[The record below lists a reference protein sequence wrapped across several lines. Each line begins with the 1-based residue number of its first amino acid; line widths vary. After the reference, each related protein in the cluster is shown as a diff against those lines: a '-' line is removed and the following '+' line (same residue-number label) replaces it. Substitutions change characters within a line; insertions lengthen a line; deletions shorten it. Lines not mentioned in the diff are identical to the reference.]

1 MEENPSWARAADQ
14 QHLSPRER
22 IYTLPTGIPAQTLGW
37 GVLKWVSDHL
47 VQPNGP
53 LAGQP
58 FRLTEGQVRFILW
71 FYAIDNDGRWIYNRG
86 IRRLAKGSGKS
97 PFAAVLALAELLGPV
112 RLDDFDKRLPGGV
125 LGKPVTMP
133 LVQIAAT
140 SEKQTA
146 NTMRMVRAFA
156 GKKTL
161 LRRKYGLQVG
171 KTFVDTPYLGKLEQ
185 ITSSET
191 SAEGSETSFTVGDET
206 EHWTPAMG
214 GTGLM
219 ETLIQ
224 NASKSGA
231 RILETCNAWQPGA
244 MSTAEKA
251 FETWCEQQEGNSR
264 AKQHILYDA
273 VIAPW
278 NTALTDDPEEGQI
291 SLTDGLKWVYQDC
304 PWVDIE
310 PIKNTIWATDY
321 PTSKARRFYLNQPN
335 AAENAWCSINQW
347 GALADVDRKL
357 VDGEDIVLFFDGSK
371 SNDHT
376 ALVGCAMRDGH
387 VFTIGIWAPE
397 KLTGVVNVAA
407 VDSAVAEI
415 FERFHVIA
423 FWADVR
429 EWESFVKSSWP
440 DRYGD
445 QLEFWAV
452 PRGKEPAPIAW
463 DMRSHVYQF
472 AEATEMC
479 RAEIESKAFTHDG
492 NWITAKHVANARVNE
507 VRGRFSIKKESPKSA
522 KKIDAAVCVVGARMV
537 YRTVKASD
545 EWGYDP
551 TIEWG

>member
-1 MEENPSWARAADQ
+1 
-14 QHLSPRER
+14 
-22 IYTLPTGIPAQTLGW
+22 
-37 GVLKWVSDHL
+37 
-47 VQPNGP
+47 
-53 LAGQP
+53 
-58 FRLTEGQVRFILW
+58 
-71 FYAIDNDGRWIYNRG
+71 
-86 IRRLAKGSGKS
+86 
-97 PFAAVLALAELLGPV
+97 
-112 RLDDFDKRLPGGV
+112 
-125 LGKPVTMP
+125 MP

-191 SAEGSETSFTVGDET
+191 SAEGSETSFNET

-273 VIAPW
+273 VVAPW
-278 NTALTDDPEEGQI
+278 NTALTDEPEEGQI

-357 VDGEDIVLFFDGSK
+357 L
-371 SNDHT
+371 
-376 ALVGCAMRDGH
+376 A
-387 VFTIGIWAPE
+387 VF
-397 KLTGVVNVAA
+397 
-407 VDSAVAEI
+407 
-415 FERFHVIA
+415 R
-423 FWADVR
+423 R
-429 EWESFVKSSWP
+429 
-440 DRYGD
+440 
-445 QLEFWAV
+445 LEV
-452 PRGKEPAPIAW
+452 E
-463 DMRSHVYQF
+463 
-472 AEATEMC
+472 
-479 RAEIESKAFTHDG
+479 
-492 NWITAKHVANARVNE
+492 
-507 VRGRFSIKKESPKSA
+507 
-522 KKIDAAVCVVGARMV
+522 
-537 YRTVKASD
+537 
-545 EWGYDP
+545 
-551 TIEWG
+551 